1 MSEELTTSRV
11 KITVQT
17 ADFDLARE
25 YAAIANDNADG
36 AVVTFCGK
44 VRDFNDGCDISS
56 LTLEHYPGMTEAVLE
71 QICQEAKARWPLNY
85 LTIIHRVGT
94 LALGEQIVFIGVSS
108 AHRSAAFSACEFLI
122 DFLKTKAPFWKLEAS
137 PDGERW
143 LDARE
148 TDAAAASH
156 WQED

>member
-17 ADFDLARE
+17 ADFDLAQE

-44 VRDFNDGCDISS
+44 VRDFNDNCAITS
-56 LTLEHYPGMTEAVLE
+56 LTLEHYSGMTEAVLE
-71 QICQEAKARWPLNY
+71 KICLEAKSRWPLNY

-94 LALGEQIVFIGVSS
+94 LALGDQIVFIGVSS
-108 AHRSAAFSACEFLI
+108 AHR
-122 DFLKTKAPFWKLEAS
+122 KAPFWKLEAS

-148 TDAAAASH
+148 TDAEAASH